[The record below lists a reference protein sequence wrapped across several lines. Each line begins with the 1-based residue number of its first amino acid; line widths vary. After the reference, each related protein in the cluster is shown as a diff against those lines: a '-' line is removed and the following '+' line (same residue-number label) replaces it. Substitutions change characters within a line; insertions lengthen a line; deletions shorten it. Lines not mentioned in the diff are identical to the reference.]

1 MKAVNH
7 LHYYKSKTQT
17 VYSDRQ
23 TVRLASKLKR
33 YMIWKKRISLHQSVS
48 NNTNLRDRWC
58 GKRDSLNYFARP
70 FYWQMGF
77 SLQDYH
83 SLHSDRTP

>member
-7 LHYYKSKTQT
+7 LHYYKSKTLT
-17 VYSDRQ
+17 VYS

-33 YMIWKKRISLHQSVS
+33 YMIWLKRISLNQSVS

-58 GKRDSLNYFARP
+58 GKRDSLNYFTRP
-70 FYWQMGF
+70 VYWQVGF
-77 SLQDYH
+77 SLQDNH
-83 SLHSDRTP
+83 SLHLDRTPLLL